1 MGIIL
6 KMKEEQIE
14 IKCSYDYWL
23 KFKIDVIKATVK
35 YIEELLILKKTI
47 FNDDLEYIINLYY
60 IQAGD
65 GESIFSVNKFINN
78 MKLEHVDTLIYFGL
92 GGVYTLLNKTDCD
105 GYYSVG
111 NSLDILQT
119 LKKIKYDFPN
129 KDYISFLDQLI
140 LFFNISYEKQK
151 MVNIY

>member
-6 KMKEEQIE
+6 KMKDEQIE

-23 KFKIDVIKATVK
+23 KFKIDIIKATVK

-47 FNDDLEYIINLYY
+47 FNDDLNYIINLYY
-60 IQAGD
+60 IQAGN
-65 GESIFSVNKFINN
+65 GEPMFSINKFINN
-78 MKLEHVDTLIYFGL
+78 MRLEHVDTLIYFGL
-92 GGVYTLLNKTDCD
+92 GGVYSLLNKTDCD

-111 NSLDILQT
+111 NSLDILHT
-119 LKKIKYDFPN
+119 LKKIRYDFPN
-129 KDYISFLDQLI
+129 NDYIPFLDQLI
-140 LFFNISYEKQK
+140 SFFNISYEKQK